1 MLTNTDI
8 VIRLVLAVFLSSII
22 GWERESIKRPA
33 GLRTHILVCV
43 GSTLMMVV
51 GMDAYFKYGND
62 PMRLSAQVISGMG
75 FLGAGTIIKHG
86 NSVKGLTTAASL
98 WSTACLG
105 IAIGYGAYLPSIIV
119 FVCIIG
125 TLLFLQNFDIRIKQK
140 SKASVLTV
148 STVPKAGQIGKISTV
163 IGSIGIKIGNVQVDT
178 IDNDV
183 VIITFLLEKMTE
195 EQSKL
200 LFEKI
205 SDIDDIMQ
213 IEHH

>member
-1 MLTNTDI
+1 
-8 VIRLVLAVFLSSII
+8 
-22 GWERESIKRPA
+22 
-33 GLRTHILVCV
+33 
-43 GSTLMMVV
+43 
-51 GMDAYFKYGND
+51 
-62 PMRLSAQVISGMG
+62 MRLSAQVISGMG